1 MYYLF
6 DKLLYGPFDL
16 FYLFEPLVY
25 VRIMTAVF
33 EVEPIN
39 VSEAKSI
46 GANMVLIYGVIK

>member
-1 MYYLF
+1 
-6 DKLLYGPFDL
+6 
-16 FYLFEPLVY
+16 
-25 VRIMTAVF
+25 MTAVF